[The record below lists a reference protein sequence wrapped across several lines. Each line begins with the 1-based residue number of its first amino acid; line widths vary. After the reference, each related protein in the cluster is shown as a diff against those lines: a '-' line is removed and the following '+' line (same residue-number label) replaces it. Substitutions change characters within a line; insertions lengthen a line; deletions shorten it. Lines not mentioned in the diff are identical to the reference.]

1 MAYSSLTAGSFIDEC
16 FDAGVNTNVPF
27 DRSFRM
33 PPLSEQDG
41 EVEVP
46 RAPRSQEEFDV
57 LAWSRDDF
65 IPGLGFGCP
74 PVFEE
79 CEFSPG
85 NGYTVGRDSATG
97 LPLWT
102 LGEYTYMNTGANTGV
117 LTFRDDFGSS
127 YTFTLEFGGSGSMRA
142 TIEAPGGASVW
153 PGMPHL
159 DLTLGALPVLLPIPP
174 SWSAAIAIETD
185 VAPDDWDG
193 LEDRIPTPR
202 SPVHPISPRDSLLVR
217 TLFEGWANAVAG
229 GGDYENMG
237 LSYTFGYEKLG
248 RNRAIISFDF
258 REQFTDD
265 YDEFDQ
271 LQQTLIGSI
280 WVFDLTFTSDGAAK
294 YTLTIKKMVIFRLSS
309 KGWSTSTATAS
320 ASTSSPRNCCFR
332 ADPPQASGEDV
343 SGVEVAAAITTTGI
357 DGDDVQTFLASD
369 SGSTYRPGDWL
380 EPKDGSNQ
388 RMMIVGASQVSA
400 VASAALSPAAS
411 TQFDPQI
418 LKTQTAVSSPG
429 SPQFATAMGAFW
441 CESEPCI
448 RLDLQ
453 FHNYP
458 SVRRLYADRSGHTDT
473 RG

>member
-1 MAYSSLTAGSFIDEC
+1 M
-16 FDAGVNTNVPF
+16 
-27 DRSFRM
+27 
-33 PPLSEQDG
+33 
-41 EVEVP
+41 
-46 RAPRSQEEFDV
+46 
-57 LAWSRDDF
+57 LAWGRDDF

-74 PVFEE
+74 PGIEE

-85 NGYTVGRDSATG
+85 NGYTVGRDAATG
-97 LPLWT
+97 LPVWT
-102 LGEYTYMNTGANTGV
+102 LGEYTYMNAGPSTGV
-117 LTFRDDFGSS
+117 LTFRDDIGGS

-142 TIEAPGGASVW
+142 TIEAPGGGASVW

-159 DLTLGALPVLLPIPP
+159 DLTLGAQPVLLPIPP

-202 SPVHPISPRDSLLVR
+202 SPVHPTSPRDNLLVR

-294 YTLTIKKMVIFRLSS
+294 YTLTITKDGHLPTVLDGVVDFHGDGINVDEFPEELLL
-309 KGWSTSTATAS
+309 
-320 ASTSSPRNCCFR
+320 PD
-332 ADPPQASGEDV
+332 DPPQASGEDV
-343 SGVEVAAAITTTGI
+343 SGVEVAAAITTTRI

-369 SGSTYRPGDWL
+369 SGATYRPGDWL

-400 VASAALSPAAS
+400 VASAALSPDAS
-411 TQFDPQI
+411 PQFGPQI

-429 SPQFATAMGAFW
+429 SPQFATAMAPFGVKA
-441 CESEPCI
+441 SPASALTSSSTI
-448 RLDLQ
+448 TQ
-453 FHNYP
+453 V
-458 SVRRLYADRSGHTDT
+458 SVVCMQIGQDIPT
-473 RG
+473 RGARYFSQPKTAQDPVQLCQQKCVLDGRGNIQACVWSCEANAAGN

>member
-1 MAYSSLTAGSFIDEC
+1 MRDRSLTSALTRASIRTCRSTEASEC
-16 FDAGVNTNVPF
+16 RRCPSKTA
-27 DRSFRM
+27 RSKYR
-33 PPLSEQDG
+33 G
-41 EVEVP
+41 P
-46 RAPRSQEEFDV
+46 REARRSSTW
-57 LAWSRDDF
+57 LAWGRDDF

-74 PVFEE
+74 PGFEE

-102 LGEYTYMNTGANTGV
+102 LGEYTYMNTGPSTGV
-117 LTFRDDFGSS
+117 LTFRNDVGGR
-127 YTFTLEFGGSGSMRA
+127 YTFTLDFGRSDSVRA
-142 TIEAPGGASVW
+142 TIEAPSGGASVW

-159 DLTLGALPVLLPIPP
+159 NLTLGAQPVLLPIPP

-202 SPVHPISPRDSLLVR
+202 SPVHPISPRDNLLER
-217 TLFEGWANAVAG
+217 TLFAGLANAVAG
-229 GGDYENMG
+229 GGAYENNG

-248 RNRAIISFDF
+248 RNRATISFDF
-258 REQFTDD
+258 REQYTDD
-265 YDEFDQ
+265 YDRFDQ

-294 YTLTIKKMVIFRLSS
+294 YTLTITKDGHLPTVLKAVVDFHGDGINLDEFPDELLL
-309 KGWSTSTATAS
+309 
-320 ASTSSPRNCCFR
+320 PD
-332 ADPPQASGEDV
+332 DPPQASGEDV
-343 SGVEVAAAITTTGI
+343 SGVEVAAALTVTRI
-357 DGDDVQTFLASD
+357 DGDDVQTLLVSD
-369 SGSTYRPGDWL
+369 SGATYRPGDWL

-400 VASAALSPAAS
+400 VASRCPLTGCFTPIRPTNPEDANPCLVTRFTPVR
-411 TQFDPQI
+411 D
-418 LKTQTAVSSPG
+418 G
-429 SPQFATAMGAFW
+429 HGAFW
-441 CESEPCI
+441 WESEPCS

-453 FHNYP
+453 FHNHP
-458 SVRRLYADRSGHTDT
+458 TVCRLYAADRSGHTDT